1 MTPRPHSDQP
11 LLEMLLGAG
20 PSYGEDALVEQPAL
34 ELLGSLGW
42 AVANLYDEWHG
53 TTSCEGR
60 ESQQQAIIVSRLKTA
75 LARLNPDIPDSAL
88 NQAIE
93 ALTLDRSRL
102 VPVNANQ
109 EFHRLLRDG
118 VKVSVTDE
126 YGIEEVKTIH
136 VVDWRNPE
144 RNDFLAA
151 SQFWLKGDVYTRRT
165 DIIGFVNGLPLVL
178 FELKASH
185 CNLRAA
191 YSDNLRDY
199 REAIPQLFV
208 PNAFV
213 VLSNGSKSR
222 IGSSFAPW
230 EHFVEWKRI
239 NDEGEQGVVSLDTL
253 IRGTCTKDRLLD
265 IVENFIV
272 YEEAKGGLVK
282 KVAKNHQYLGV
293 NKAIEEVLKVRE
305 RPEGEAGRLGVFWHT
320 QGSGKTLSM
329 IFFSRKVLRKLEGNW
344 TFLVVTD
351 RKELDEQ
358 TYKAFAATGAVTEA
372 EAHATSGQHLRQLLI
387 EDHRFVFTLIHKF
400 GTRNGEV
407 YPALSNRR
415 DIIVITDEAHRTQYD
430 LLAMN
435 MRNALPYA
443 SFLGFTGTPLI
454 AGEERTKE
462 VFGDYVSVYDFARS
476 VEDGATVPLY
486 YENRIPEL
494 QLTNEDLAD
503 DLEAL
508 LEAADLDEAQER
520 KVEREFAREYHLIT
534 RDDRLE
540 AIADDLV
547 RHFMGRGHRGKAM
560 MICIDKATAVRM
572 FDKVKAHWTQH
583 LASLKADLLTAPKE
597 KQEMLTSRIVE
608 MEAMDMTVI
617 VSQGQNEVA
626 DLAAKGLDIRPHRK
640 RMIEEDLDEK
650 FKDPDNPL
658 RLVFVCAMWITGFD
672 VPSCSTIYLDKPMRN
687 HTLMQT
693 MARANRRYGAKE
705 AGLIVDYV
713 GVFRNLQKALAIYGG
728 ATGSADGK
736 TPIKHKAELV
746 EYLKHLIAQAT
757 AFCAQRGVDTG
768 LIKAAHGFEKIALLD
783 EAVQAI
789 VDSKDAKKAEM
800 LMDEAVESLIE
811 SDDSKKAF
819 MGLARA
825 ISRVF
830 RAVLPDPVAN
840 EVAPDA
846 VLFSV
851 LAQKIMALTPQPD
864 ISHIMAQIEELLD
877 RSVAPLPYVMPTEP
891 TEPFVDLSQIDFDKL
906 REKFD
911 KGKKRTEAERLRA
924 LLNQKL
930 QAMVARNQFRKD
942 FLERFQQLIAAYNA
956 GSLNIE
962 VFFAE
967 LIHIAQD
974 LSEEQQR
981 AMREGLTEEE
991 LALFDILTKPEPDL
1005 TDKERDRVK
1014 KTCKTLLETLKTE
1027 KLVLDWRLKPQAR
1040 GAVRKAIEAF
1050 LDDGLPQAYN
1060 EPLFNTKCDATYMHV
1075 YDSYYGAGQS
1085 LYAATA

>member
-34 ELLGSLGW
+34 ELLGGLGW
-42 AVANLYDEWHG
+42 EVANLYDEWQG

-60 ESQQQAIIVSRLKTA
+60 ESYQQAILTFRLKTA

-88 NQAIE
+88 SQAIE
-93 ALTLDRSRL
+93 TLTLDRSRL

-118 VKVSVTDE
+118 VKVTATNDE
-126 YGIEEVKTIH
+126 GIEEIKTVR
-136 VVDWRNPE
+136 VVDWLNPDS
-144 RNDFLAA
+144 NDFLAA

-222 IGSSFAPW
+222 MGSSFAPW

-239 NDEGEQGVVSLDTL
+239 NDEGEQGIVSLDTL

-265 IVENFIV
+265 IIENFIV

-293 NKAIEEVLKVRE
+293 NKAIAEVLRVRE

-494 QLTNEDLAD
+494 QLTNDDLAD

-597 KQEMLTSRIVE
+597 EQAMLSSRIAE

-650 FKDPDNPL
+650 FKDPDNQL

-693 MARANRRYGAKE
+693 MARANRRFGAKE

-728 ATGSADGK
+728 ANDSADGK
-736 TPIKHKAELV
+736 TPVKHKAELV

-757 AFCAQRGVDTG
+757 AFCAQRDVDTG
-768 LIKAAHGFEKIALLD
+768 RIKAAKGFEKIALL
-783 EAVQAI
+783 
-789 VDSKDAKKAEM
+789 
-800 LMDEAVESLIE
+800 DEAVESLIE

-830 RAVLPDPVAN
+830 RAILPDPLAN
-840 EVAPDA
+840 EVTPDA

-864 ISHIMAQIEELLD
+864 ISHIMAQVEELLD
-877 RSVAPLPYVMPTEP
+877 RSVAPLPYVMPTES
-891 TEPFVDLSQIDFDKL
+891 TETFVDLSKIDFEKL
-906 REKFD
+906 RKKFD
-911 KGKKRTEAERLRA
+911 QGKKRTEAERLRA

-930 QAMVARNQFRKD
+930 QDMVARNQSRRD

-962 VFFAE
+962 AFFAE
-967 LIHIAQD
+967 LIRLTQD
-974 LSEEQQR
+974 VNEEDQR

-991 LALFDILTKPEPDL
+991 LALFDILTKPEQDL
-1005 TDKERDRVK
+1005 TDKEKDRVK
-1014 KTCKTLLETLKTE
+1014 KTCKTLLETLKTQ

-1040 GAVRKAIEAF
+1040 GAVRQAIEAF
-1050 LDDGLPQAYN
+1050 LDDGLPEAYN

-1075 YDSYYGAGQS
+1075 FDSYYGAGQS
-1085 LYAATA
+1085 LYSANA

>member
-1 MTPRPHSDQP
+1 MTPRPHSDQH
-11 LLEMLLGAG
+11 LMEMLLGAG
-20 PSYGEDALVEQPAL
+20 PDYGEDALVEQPAL

-42 AVANLYDEWHG
+42 EVTNLYNEWDG
-53 TTSCEGR
+53 AASCEGR
-60 ESQQQAIIVSRLKTA
+60 ESHQHAILVPRLKAA
-75 LARLNPDIPDSAL
+75 LARLNPGLPESAL
-88 NQAIE
+88 TQAIE
-93 ALTLDRSRL
+93 ELTLDRSRL

-118 VKVSVTDE
+118 VRVSVTDE
-126 YGIEEVKTIH
+126 HGVEDVETVR
-136 VVDWRNPE
+136 VVDWLEPE
-144 RNDFLAA
+144 NNDFLAA

-185 CNLRAA
+185 RNLRAA
-191 YSDNLRDY
+191 YDDNLRDY

-222 IGSSFAPW
+222 MGSSFAPW
-230 EHFVEWKRI
+230 EHYFEWKRI

-351 RKELDEQ
+351 RTELDEQ
-358 TYKAFAATGAVTEA
+358 IYKAFAATGAVTEA
-372 EAHATSGQHLRQLLI
+372 EAHATSGQHLKQLLT

-407 YPALSNRR
+407 YPVLSKRR

-430 LLAMN
+430 ILAMN

-454 AGEERTKE
+454 AGEERTRE

-494 QLTNEDLAD
+494 QLTNDDLAD

-540 AIADDLV
+540 AIAEDLV
-547 RHFMGRGHRGKAM
+547 HHFMGRGHRGKAM

-572 FDKVKAHWTQH
+572 YDKVRAHWADY
-583 LASLKADLLTAPKE
+583 LAEIKASLPEASDE
-597 KQEMLTSRIVE
+597 EREMLEGRIKE
-608 MEAMDMTVI
+608 MEAMDMAVV

-650 FKDPDNPL
+650 FKDPADPL

-693 MARANRRYGAKE
+693 IARANRRYGGKE

-728 ATGSADGK
+728 TKGGEDGK
-736 TPIKHKAELV
+736 TPIQNKAELV
-746 EYLKHLIAQAT
+746 EYLKHLIAQAV
-757 AFCAQRGVDTG
+757 AFCAERGVDTER
-768 LIKAAHGFEKIALLD
+768 IKAAQGFEKIALLD
-783 EAVQAI
+783 
-789 VDSKDAKKAEM
+789 D
-800 LMDEAVESLIE
+800 AVEALIE
-811 SDDSKKAF
+811 SDDTKKAY

-830 RAVLPDPVAN
+830 RAILPDPSAN
-840 EVAPDA
+840 EVTPDA

-851 LAQKIMALTPQPD
+851 LAQKIKSLTPQPD
-864 ISHIMAQIEELLD
+864 ISHIMAQVEDLLD

-891 TEPFVDLSQIDFDKL
+891 TEPLVDLSMIDFDKL

-911 KGKKRTEAERLRA
+911 QGKKRTEAERLRA

-930 QAMVARNQFRKD
+930 QDMVARNQSRKD

-956 GSLNIE
+956 GSQNIE
-962 VFFAE
+962 AFFAE
-967 LIHIAQD
+967 LIRLAQD
-974 LSEEQQR
+974 LSEEEQR

-1005 TDKERDRVK
+1005 TDKEKDRVK
-1014 KTCKTLLETLKTE
+1014 KTCKTLLDTLKAE

-1040 GAVRKAIEAF
+1040 GAVRQAIEAF
-1050 LDDGLPQAYN
+1050 LDDGLPEAYD
-1060 EPLFNTKCDATYMHV
+1060 EPLFNAKCDAAYMHV

-1085 LYAATA
+1085 LYAVTM